1 MFNQVNDMAPEQD
14 PAPAGREDL
23 VKRFISLQWRLGHAI
38 RTTLTAS
45 LGASGEAV
53 SAAVKAATPN
63 QRAVL
68 MALNQEGALAMGE
81 LARHLG
87 VSASSAT
94 ELVDRLVEHGWVERL
109 PTSNDRRAVVVQL
122 TGPAREMAEQARSL
136 LLAGTKTLVGQ
147 LNDRELATLVGL
159 LERVTETGP
168 DPKASALAAAA
179 CRPLTERAES

>member
-1 MFNQVNDMAPEQD
+1 MFNQANDSPPD
-14 PAPAGREDL
+14 PGLASSGREEL
-23 VKRFISLQWRLGHAI
+23 VRRFLSQQWRLGHSV

-45 LGASGEAV
+45 LGADGEAV

-109 PTSNDRRAVVVQL
+109 PTANDRRAVVVQL
-122 TGPAREMAEQARSL
+122 TGPAREMAKQARTL
-136 LLAGTKTLVGQ
+136 LLAGTQAL
-147 LNDRELATLVGL
+147 LRELDDGDLATLVGL
-159 LERVTETGP
+159 LERVTGTGP
-168 DPKASALAAAA
+168 EPNATALGGAG
-179 CRPLTERAES
+179 CEPLPDRAES